1 MLKYF
6 VLFAA
11 LLLCY
16 SSYELKISFLS
27 EIVRNMKHQIYLF
40 LYASALLVVE
50 RGADRSIV
58 LIMCVKRVSFF
69 ITNSVCVVLK
79 SAAIL
84 IRISLWTHAC
94 VSEREIPIFFGN
106 LDASLLCFCGTEIF
120 N

>member
-50 RGADRSIV
+50 RGA
-58 LIMCVKRVSFF
+58 VSH
-69 ITNSVCVVLK
+69 T
-79 SAAIL
+79 
-84 IRISLWTHAC
+84 
-94 VSEREIPIFFGN
+94 
-106 LDASLLCFCGTEIF
+106 
-120 N
+120 